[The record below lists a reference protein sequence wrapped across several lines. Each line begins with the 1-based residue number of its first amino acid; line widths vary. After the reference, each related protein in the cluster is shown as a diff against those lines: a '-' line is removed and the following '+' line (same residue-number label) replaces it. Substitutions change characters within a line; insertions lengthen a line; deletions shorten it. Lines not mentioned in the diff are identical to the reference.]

1 MALWIMQNT
10 GGTYMAKGENIFK
23 RKDGRWEAHYI
34 KSSEDNGKIR
44 YGSCYGKTYAEA
56 KTKVIEGM
64 AEKANSMVSD
74 DHVKEKK
81 FSFYCDCWLDLRSIQ
96 IKTSSYVKYQNGIEK
111 HVKPYL
117 GDLYLKDITTEKI
130 SAFSHDLLNEKK
142 LSTKSV
148 RDILT
153 CVRSILCYVNRQ
165 THGVLSHVE
174 ITYPRERPKAIRIL
188 TEQEESELIL
198 YLAKEMN
205 LGKFA
210 VYLALRTGM
219 RIGEICALRW
229 KDISFSDETIC
240 ISNTVQRIKNIS
252 SEVDSKTVLMIDS
265 PKSDKSRRIIPL
277 MPDIAALCMK
287 FYQNEP
293 EYFVLTG
300 SKNCMEPRKLQRY
313 LRSYTK
319 ECSLEGIH
327 FHTLRHTFATRCVE
341 VGFDVKTL
349 SEILGHASISVTL
362 ERYVHPNLNLKR
374 ENMKRLK
381 VADCFSSE
389 KSDSAIN

>member
-1 MALWIMQNT
+1 
-10 GGTYMAKGENIFK
+10 MAKGENIFK
-23 RKDGRWEAHYI
+23 RKDGRWEARYI
-34 KSSEDNGKIR
+34 KSREENGKIK
-44 YGSCYGKTYAEA
+44 YGFCYGKTYVEA
-56 KTKVIEGM
+56 KDKVTEAKARILNGTVSNI
-64 AEKANSMVSD
+64 AEKG
-74 DHVKEKK
+74 EK
-81 FSFYCDCWLDLRSIQ
+81 FSFYCDCWLKLRSTQ

-111 HVKPYL
+111 HVKPYM

-130 SAFSHDLLNEKK
+130 SAFSQYLLNEKK

-153 CVRSILCYVNRQ
+153 FLRSILSYINKQ
-165 THGVLSHVE
+165 IDGVLSHVE
-174 ITYPRERPKAIRIL
+174 IVYPRELPKVIRVL

-198 YLAKEMN
+198 YLAEEMN
-205 LGKFA
+205 MGKFA

-240 ISNTVQRIKNIS
+240 VSNTVQRIKNIDS
-252 SEVDSKTVLMIDS
+252 QGDSKTVLMIGS
-265 PKSDKSRRIIPL
+265 PKSDKSRRTIPL
-277 MPDIAALCMK
+277 MPDIAALFRK

-300 SKNCMEPRKLQRY
+300 SENCMEPRKLQRY
-313 LRSYTK
+313 LRRYTK
-319 ECSLEGIH
+319 ACNIEGIH

-349 SEILGHASISVTL
+349 SEVLGHASISVTL

-374 ENMKRLK
+374 ENMRRLK
-381 VADCFSSE
+381 IVDCFSSE
-389 KSDSAIN
+389 QSDSAVN